1 MHQKC
6 KLNLLWEY
14 LSFPGC
20 VFGSGKQKWTK
31 KEKRPVSGSLHSL
44 HLIVLLL
51 LCCCNETVTQT
62 KQLKERRTDLGS
74 EFETIAH
81 YSGEVMAAG
90 IWSIWLHCVYSQE
103 AVSDGRL
110 RRVEAEGGEGDFY
123 GWLSWIVSWEFLEDS
138 LDSLLSSWRL
148 LLFCCL

>member
-1 MHQKC
+1 MQIKPALRVPVFPRLC
-6 KLNLLWEY
+6 VWIWEAK
-14 LSFPGC
+14 
-20 VFGSGKQKWTK
+20 VD
-31 KEKRPVSGSLHSL
+31 KEGKRPVSGSLHSL

-51 LCCCNETVTQT
+51 LCCCNETITQT

-103 AVSDGRL
+103 AVSDGCL

-123 GWLSWIVSWEFLEDS
+123 G
-138 LDSLLSSWRL
+138 
-148 LLFCCL
+148 